1 MTKKTGIVLIIIALV
16 MVVVTITSVTYAFWS
31 GNSEIGTDNTN
42 SPSIDYEDNTYKYLV
57 IEATTTV
64 DNKSYFVY
72 LTYDNSENY
81 FTQDTSYNE
90 KYGEEKYIITIES
103 RLNNIKV
110 IGYEGNLGEYEKINV
125 PKSIPW
131 GVGSSQASSNL
142 TITELGFH
150 SSEEFPKLHNIK
162 SIVVPS
168 TVTKIS
174 EMSFVYWGNLNAIY
188 FKGSKESI
196 ETGVNTIFG
205 TNGLKPLNTIKVYY
219 SGSEDE
225 DKCTKIQGVR

>member
-64 DNKSYFVY
+64 DDKSYFVY
-72 LTYDNSENY
+72 LTYDNSKKY
-81 FTQDTSYNE
+81 FTQDTSYNT
-90 KYGEEKYIITIES
+90 KYNEAIHNITEAS
-103 RLNNIKV
+103 TLDNVKV

-125 PKSIPW
+125 PESISW
-131 GVGSSQASSNL
+131 GVDSTQASFNL

-188 FKGSKESI
+188 FKGSEESI
-196 ETGVNTIFG
+196 VTKGDNTIFG

-219 SGSEDE
+219 LGSEDTYKE
-225 DKCTKIQGVR
+225 IQGVR